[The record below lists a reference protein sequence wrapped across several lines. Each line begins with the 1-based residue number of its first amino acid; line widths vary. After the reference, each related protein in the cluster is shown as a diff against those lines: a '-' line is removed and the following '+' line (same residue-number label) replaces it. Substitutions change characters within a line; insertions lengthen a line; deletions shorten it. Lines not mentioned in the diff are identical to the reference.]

1 MFIWQGLFSKAI
13 FSFNFIYIASNHKL
27 CEYTLP
33 RKLENCQ
40 GKLNIRV
47 NPGYKTELSVYI
59 FFIYLYLSLS
69 LSLYRYIDIAISLYR
84 YIDIYFFILFYI
96 LRYKEIKFLD
106 IISNVYQITFLTIK
120 NTINKPLR

>member
-59 FFIYLYLSLS
+59 FFYFLYLYLS
-69 LSLYRYIDIAISLYR
+69 IS
-84 YIDIYFFILFYI
+84 ISISFLFNI

-120 NTINKPLR
+120 NTINKPLRWF